1 MAMARNRIQ
10 FQKGLSEA
18 RFAVLYG
25 DEAQCRETLARW
37 RWPEGFT
44 CPKCGG
50 RSHCVLAHRQLFQ
63 CNACRRQTSLTAGTI
78 FNSTKAPL
86 TTWFRAMYLITQTKQ
101 GISSIE
107 LGRRLGVTQT
117 TAWKIK
123 TKLAEVMRI
132 ANDGELLEGRV
143 EMDDAYLGGERSGG
157 KRGRGSPGKKPI
169 VVAVQTSDDRRPR
182 RIKLRRIAR
191 FKRKRV
197 KTLTKKIIAADAIV
211 ITDGLKCFRGVADA
225 GCKHVAMT
233 TGSGRRSARHPAFKW
248 VNIMLGNIKT
258 SIAGTYRAIRKKH
271 MVRYLA
277 EFEWRFNHRF
287 DLAAMIPALAR
298 AAVTTKPA
306 TYSYLKWADYG
317 A

>member
-1 MAMARNRIQ
+1 MARNRIQ
-10 FQKGLSEA
+10 FQRGLSEA
-18 RFAVLYG
+18 RFATLYG
-25 DEAQCRETLARW
+25 TEDLCRAAVAHW
-37 RWPEGFT
+37 HWPDGFV

-50 RSHCVLAHRQLFQ
+50 REHCIVGARKLYQ

-78 FNSTKAPL
+78 FNSTKVPL
-86 TTWFRAMYLITQTKQ
+86 TTWFRAIYLITQTKQ

-107 LGRRLGVTQT
+107 LGRRLGVMQT

-123 TKLAEVMRI
+123 TKLAEVMR
-132 ANDGELLEGRV
+132 AVGEGQRLEGRI
-143 EMDDAYLGGERSGG
+143 EMDDAYLGGERGGG
-157 KRGRGSPGKKPI
+157 KSGRGSPGKKPI
-169 VVAVQTSDDRRPR
+169 VVAVQTDEKGRPR

-197 KTLTKKIIAADAIV
+197 RSLAKRMIAPGATV
-211 ITDGLKCFRGVADA
+211 VTDGLSCFRGVVDA
-225 GCKHVAMT
+225 GCVHVAIA
-233 TGSGRRSARHPAFKW
+233 TGSGRRAARHPAFRW
-248 VNIMLGNIKT
+248 VNTMLGNIK
-258 SIAGTYRAIRKKH
+258 SALLGTYRAVRKKH

-298 AAVTTKPA
+298 AALAAKPA
-306 TYSYLKWADYG
+306 PYWYLKMADYG

>member
-1 MAMARNRIQ
+1 MARNRIQ
-10 FQKGLSEA
+10 FQKGLSET
-18 RFAVLYG
+18 RFGTLYG
-25 DEAQCRETLARW
+25 TEGQCRKAIAHW
-37 RWPEGFT
+37 RWPEGFI
-44 CPKCGG
+44 CPACGG
-50 RSHCVLAHRQLFQ
+50 TDHCIVGQRQLYQ

-78 FNSTKAPL
+78 FNSTKVPL

-107 LGRRLGVTQT
+107 LGRRLGTTQT
-117 TAWKIK
+117 TAWKMK

-132 ANDGELLEGRV
+132 AGEKGKLDGRI

-157 KRGRGSPGKKPI
+157 KSGRGSPGKTPI
-169 VVAVQTSDDRRPR
+169 VVAVQTDENGRPR

-191 FKRKRV
+191 FKRRRV
-197 KTLTKKIIAADAIV
+197 TSLAKSILAPGATV
-211 ITDGLKCFRGVADA
+211 VTDGLACFRGVTEA
-225 GCKHVAMT
+225 GCVHVAFP
-233 TGSGRRSARHPAFKW
+233 TGSGRQAARHPAFRW
-248 VNIMLGNIKT
+248 VNTMLGNIKCAIT
-258 SIAGTYRAIRKKH
+258 GTYRALRKKH

-287 DLAAMIPALAR
+287 DLAAMIPALGR

-306 TYSYLKWADYG
+306 PYWWLKMADYG